1 LGIEEENRMAHPG
14 AYRGNKRQKEIKRLE
29 KQKEKREKRAL
40 KKTDDSPQDDGV
52 PEFPLDGPVMP
63 EGWIPEENPDAESP
77 APETPGEPE
86 QP

>member
-1 LGIEEENRMAHPG
+1 MAHPG

-63 EGWIPEENPDAESP
+63 EGGIPAENPDAESP

>member
-1 LGIEEENRMAHPG
+1 MAHPG

-52 PEFPLDGPVMP
+52 PEFPLDGPVRP
-63 EGWIPEENPDAESP
+63 EGYVPEEGSGEETSGPVTSE
-77 APETPGEPE
+77 PETP
-86 QP
+86 

>member
-1 LGIEEENRMAHPG
+1 MAHPG

-40 KKTDDSPQDDGV
+40 KKTDGTGADDGV

-63 EGWIPEENPDAESP
+63 EGWIPEEIPETDDT
-77 APETPGEPE
+77 APETPEPE